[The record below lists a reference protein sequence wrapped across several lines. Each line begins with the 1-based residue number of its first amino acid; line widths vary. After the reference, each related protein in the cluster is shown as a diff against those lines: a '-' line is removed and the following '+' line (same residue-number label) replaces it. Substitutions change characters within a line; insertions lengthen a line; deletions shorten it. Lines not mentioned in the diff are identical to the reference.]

1 MSSGSRGAF
10 AVLGVALLCL
20 SLTALRAHQ
29 TSERSATELM
39 DVLMWN
45 REPVGRP
52 FALVDHTGAPRTDA
66 DFRGKLLLLYF
77 GFTFCPDVCPT
88 DLQAIGQAIER
99 LGKSG
104 EGVQPVFVTLDPE
117 RDTPQQLAKYV
128 PFFHPRLIGLTGDA
142 SSIREVARAYKVYFA
157 KVSTSAKDYTV
168 DHSGYIY
175 LMDRAGEYLG
185 FFPPGTP
192 PERIAD
198 VIRPLV
204 EGATPLK

>member
-1 MSSGSRGAF
+1 MSVRSRSVLAILGA
-10 AVLGVALLCL
+10 LLLCL
-20 SLTALRAHQ
+20 SPTSLRAQ
-29 TSERSATELM
+29 QEPERSAADLM

-45 REPVGRP
+45 REPVGGP
-52 FALVDHTGAPRTDA
+52 FALVDHAGTPRTDT

-88 DLQAIGQAIER
+88 DLQSIGLTIDQ

-104 EGVQPVFVTLDPE
+104 EGVQPLFVTLDPD
-117 RDTPQQLAKYV
+117 RDTPQHLANYV

-142 SSIREVARAYKVYFA
+142 SSIRQAARAYKVYYA
-157 KVSTSAKDYTV
+157 KVPTSENDYTV

-175 LMDRAGEYLG
+175 LMDRAGQYLG

-192 PERIAD
+192 PDRMAD
-198 VIRPLV
+198 VIRPL
-204 EGATPLK
+204 LK